1 MTTIAVFAGA
11 GLALLVLVVLAGH
24 RTLRQGAPTSGGM
37 ADGLGSFIDVFDPA
51 RARADR
57 DLRSHDNQGT
67 VTPDPHDDD
76 RPVRV
81 DLASGVVRV
90 RRTR

>member
-1 MTTIAVFAGA
+1 MAVFG
-11 GLALLVLVVLAGH
+11 GVGVALLVLVLVAGH
-24 RTLRQGAPTSGGM
+24 RTLRHGGPGGSGI
-37 ADGLGSFIDVFDPA
+37 ADGMGSFIDVFDPA

-67 VTPDPHDDD
+67 VTPEPDDDD

-81 DLASGVVRV
+81 DLASGVAKV
-90 RRTR
+90 RRPR

>member
-11 GLALLVLVVLAGH
+11 GLVLLVLVVAAGH
-24 RTLRQGAPTSGGM
+24 RTLRNGGPTGSGM

-57 DLRSHDNQGT
+57 DLKSHDNQGT
-67 VTPDPHDDD
+67 VTPNPDDDD

-81 DLASGVVRV
+81 DLNKGVVRV
-90 RRTR
+90 RKTF